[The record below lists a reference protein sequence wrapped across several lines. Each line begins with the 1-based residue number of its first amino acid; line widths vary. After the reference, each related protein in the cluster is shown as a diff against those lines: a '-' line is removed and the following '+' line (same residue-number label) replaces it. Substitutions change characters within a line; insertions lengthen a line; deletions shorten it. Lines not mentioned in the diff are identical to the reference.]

1 MSSMSASVPTG
12 LGQIANDLVG
22 GGFLGHRN
30 KHQPVLPAR
39 PWNPPSVHEFL
50 GQSLTSARMVEEVSL
65 PRPIVLSLGSINA
78 DLQFDVQGSLGD
90 GDTVRAS
97 GFAQRAG
104 GKAANVAY
112 FTHRLGVPTR
122 LIGRVGDDYFAE
134 IAVGPLKAAELDL
147 GSVGV
152 NSDVPTGVAIV
163 AVPKD
168 GTKAILSASNANMSW
183 SEAAVANVVAAIR
196 NSPDRSILVADFE
209 IPLPVLDAA
218 FETAQERGFRVLVD
232 PTFADQ
238 IDRSQLCRFCAIT
251 PNQQEASDLLGL
263 PIATNDDAARAALQ
277 LNALGVE
284 IACVKLEDGGCFL
297 ALDHD
302 AMQIL
307 APTVEVIDKTGAG
320 DAFIAAMAVALLD
333 GKSAY
338 DAACWGVAA
347 SAIAVRKKG
356 AQESYPSMMELRQM
370 IASVERCNGRELV

>member
-1 MSSMSASVPTG
+1 
-12 LGQIANDLVG
+12 
-22 GGFLGHRN
+22 
-30 KHQPVLPAR
+30 
-39 PWNPPSVHEFL
+39 
-50 GQSLTSARMVEEVSL
+50 MVEEVSL

-78 DLQFDVQGSLGD
+78 DLQFDVQGSLGV
-90 GDTVRAS
+90 GGAVRAS

-122 LIGRVGDDYFAE
+122 LIGRVGDDQFAE

-183 SEAAVANVVAAIR
+183 NNAAVDNVVAAIR

-209 IPLPVLDAA
+209 IPLPVLNAA

-307 APTVEVIDKTGAG
+307 APPVDVIDKTGAG

-338 DAACWGVAA
+338 AAACWGVAA

-356 AQESYPSMMELRQM
+356 AQESYPSMMELQQM
-370 IASVERCNGRELV
+370 IGSVERCNGRELV